1 MPRQPEDSQ
10 EASTLPPPE
19 LNPLLNPVLAE
30 NMGLWAQV
38 YFTSPPEKRE
48 QAVQELVRE
57 LEAAKSTQ
65 ADTGI
70 AASSSAAW
78 ASHAPLSVGPVS
90 VAPAPSPQQD
100 SVQIVPQEPSSE
112 TRPTLIRCATC
123 GRANSSSQRFCGMCG
138 APLGEGVSNL
148 HHGNFHHADPAHAEI
163 HRPDPPHP
171 GLPWDE
177 PQPGYLQSA
186 GPESADPAIGDQLE
200 NPFRSQPAPVE
211 QVRETEFFPPRRDAY
226 EPRLHTTSLNTNG
239 LSLFQSV
246 GDVDYPEDEDMDASR
261 SPGSFRMYAAI
272 ALVVLVSALAYLA
285 WRNAQRSVQP
295 SDAKP
300 PASFATSDEP
310 VNPAAVP
317 PSPAKTDAP
326 IRHPSAENK
335 AGASGDAAQAIR
347 TSGERKEAI
356 RRSDAGTRASLGTTA
371 TVETTRRPEPGS
383 PAEASAGLGTGA
395 EELAIA
401 QGYLNGTNGQGRNSA
416 EAAQWLWK
424 AVAKDNA
431 NATFLLSEMY
441 LRGDGV
447 SKNCD
452 QARVLLDAAALK
464 GVKGAGER
472 LRHLQAFGCQ

>member
-1 MPRQPEDSQ
+1 LSRQPEDSQ

-57 LEAAKSTQ
+57 LEAAKLTR
-65 ADTGI
+65 ADSGI
-70 AASSSAAW
+70 AASSSAARI
-78 ASHAPLSVGPVS
+78 S
-90 VAPAPSPQQD
+90 VAPDSLASASDPQQE
-100 SVQIVPQEPSSE
+100 SELIVPPAPPSE

-123 GRANSSSQRFCGMCG
+123 GRANSYSQRFCGMCG
-138 APLGEGVSNL
+138 TPLGEREPVSDLSYNDV
-148 HHGNFHHADPAHAEI
+148 HPVDPNHAE
-163 HRPDPPHP
+163 
-171 GLPWDE
+171 
-177 PQPGYLQSA
+177 
-186 GPESADPAIGDQLE
+186 DQRLE
-200 NPFRSQPAPVE
+200 NPFRNQPAPVE
-211 QVRETEFFPPRRDAY
+211 QVRETEFFPPRRGAY
-226 EPRLHTTSLNTNG
+226 EPRLNTTSLNTNG

-246 GDVDYPEDEDMDASR
+246 GDVDYREDEDMDASH
-261 SPGSFRMYAAI
+261 SLGSFRMYAAI
-272 ALVVLVSALAYLA
+272 GLVVLVSALAFLA

-317 PSPAKTDAP
+317 PSPSKTDTP
-326 IRHPSAENK
+326 IRHPSIDNK
-335 AGASGDAAQAIR
+335 AGASGDAAQAVR
-347 TSGERKEAI
+347 TSGEPKEAI

-383 PAEASAGLGTGA
+383 PSEASAGLGTGA

-416 EAAQWLWK
+416 DAAQWLWK